1 MKKIVV
7 LLVVLLGCMPV
18 TAFAQKQFFFKD
30 GRFVVAQFTDLH
42 WMPGSAKCAE
52 TAATI
57 RAVLAAEHPDIAIL
71 SGDVVTDDPAM
82 NGWKSV
88 VDIFNE
94 AKMPF
99 VVMMGNHDAEYLT
112 RNEIYDFLLKSP
124 YYVGAKGP
132 EDIMGCGNCV
142 ISIYSPE
149 KKDQVEAL
157 CANGISAGAL
167 NSSNDETENAALR
180 RACMEGRLKLLYISP
195 EKLLAEANYLLRDMH
210 ISLFAIDEAHCISQ
224 WGHDFRPE
232 YAQMGI
238 LHQQFPHVPIIALTA
253 TADKITRED
262 IIRQLHL
269 NHPRTFISSFDRPN
283 LSLTVKRGYQQK
295 EKSKTILDFIA
306 RHPGESGIIYCMS
319 RSKTESVAQMLQK
332 QGIRT
337 AVYHAGLS
345 PSLRDEAQ
353 DDFINDRVQVV
364 CATIAFGMGID
375 KSNVRWVIHY
385 NLPKSIESFYQE
397 IGRAG
402 RDGLPSDTLLFYS
415 LADLILLT
423 KFATESGQQNIN
435 LEKLQRMQ
443 QYAES
448 DICRRRI
455 LLSYFGEIA
464 DHDCGNCDVCKNP
477 PERFDGT
484 VIVQKALSAIVRT
497 DQQIG
502 TGVLVDILRGNMSPE
517 VVGKGYQQLKTFAAG
532 RDVPARDW
540 HDYLLQMLQL
550 GYFEIAYNENNHL
563 KITSAGSDVLFGRAT
578 ARLVVIRREE
588 TNETKRGRKR
598 KATVPAQELPL
609 GLPNTEN
616 EALFEALRKLRKR
629 LADEEALPAYI
640 VLSDK
645 VLHLLSTSRPTNLE
659 EFGNISGIGEHKKK
673 KYGKEFI
680 NLIRKYS
687 D

>member
-1 MKKIVV
+1 MLQTLKTYFGYDSFRPLQEEIIRHILDGNDAFVLMPTGGGKSICYQLPALLREGTAVV
-7 LLVVLLGCMPV
+7 V
-18 TAFAQKQFFFKD
+18 
-30 GRFVVAQFTDLH
+30 
-42 WMPGSAKCAE
+42 
-52 TAATI
+52 
-57 RAVLAAEHPDIAIL
+57 
-71 SGDVVTDDPAM
+71 
-82 NGWKSV
+82 
-88 VDIFNE
+88 
-94 AKMPF
+94 
-99 VVMMGNHDAEYLT
+99 
-112 RNEIYDFLLKSP
+112 SP
-124 YYVGAKGP
+124 L
-132 EDIMGCGNCV
+132 
-142 ISIYSPE
+142 ISLM
-149 KKDQVEAL
+149 KDQVEAL

-180 RACMEGRLKLLYISP
+180 RACTEGRLKLLYISP

-238 LHQQFPHVPIIALTA
+238 LHQQFPNVPIIALTA

-588 TNETKRGRKR
+588 ANETKRGRKR

-659 EFGNISGIGEHKKK
+659 EFGNISGIGEYKKK

-680 NLIRKYS
+680 NIIRKYS
-687 D
+687 E

>member
-1 MKKIVV
+1 MQQTLKTYFGYDSFRPLQEEIIRHILGGNDALVLMPTGGGKSICYQLPALLREGTAVV
-7 LLVVLLGCMPV
+7 V
-18 TAFAQKQFFFKD
+18 
-30 GRFVVAQFTDLH
+30 
-42 WMPGSAKCAE
+42 
-52 TAATI
+52 
-57 RAVLAAEHPDIAIL
+57 
-71 SGDVVTDDPAM
+71 
-82 NGWKSV
+82 
-88 VDIFNE
+88 
-94 AKMPF
+94 
-99 VVMMGNHDAEYLT
+99 
-112 RNEIYDFLLKSP
+112 SP
-124 YYVGAKGP
+124 L
-132 EDIMGCGNCV
+132 
-142 ISIYSPE
+142 ISLM
-149 KKDQVEAL
+149 KDQVEAL

-180 RACMEGRLKLLYISP
+180 RACMEGKLKLLYISP

-238 LHQQFPHVPIIALTA
+238 LHQQFPQVPVIALTA

-262 IIRQLHL
+262 IIKQLHL
-269 NHPRTFISSFDRPN
+269 NHPRIFISSFDRPN

-295 EKSKTILDFIA
+295 EKSKAIIDFIA

-332 QGIRT
+332 QGIRA

-345 PSLRDEAQ
+345 PARRDEAQ

-402 RDGLPSDTLLFYS
+402 RDGMPSDTLLFYS
-415 LADLILLT
+415 LSDLILLT
-423 KFATESGQQNIN
+423 KFATDSGQQSINI
-435 LEKLQRMQ
+435 EKLQRMQ

-455 LLSYFGEIA
+455 LLSYFGETA
-464 DHDCGNCDVCKNP
+464 THDCGNCDVCKNP

-484 VIVQKALSAIVRT
+484 IIVQKALSAIVRT
-497 DQQIG
+497 EQQIS
-502 TGVLVDILRGNMSPE
+502 TGVLVDILRGNMTPE
-517 VVGKGYQQLKTFAAG
+517 VVDKGYEQLKTFAAG
-532 RDVPARDW
+532 REVPARDW

-563 KITSAGSDVLFGRAT
+563 KITPAGTDVLFGRAT

-588 TNETKRGRKR
+588 ANETKRGRKR
-598 KATVPAQELPL
+598 KLPVLSKELPL

-616 EALFEALRKLRKR
+616 EDLFEVLRELRKR

-645 VLHLLSTSRPTNLE
+645 VLHLLSTSRPTTIE
-659 EFGNISGIGEHKKK
+659 EFGNISGIGEYKKK
-673 KYGKEFI
+673 KYGKEFV
-680 NLIRKYS
+680 NLIRKFS
-687 D
+687 G

>member
-1 MKKIVV
+1 MLQTLKTYFGYDSFRPLQEEIIRHILDGNNALVLMPTGGGKSICYQLPALLREGTAVV
-7 LLVVLLGCMPV
+7 V
-18 TAFAQKQFFFKD
+18 
-30 GRFVVAQFTDLH
+30 
-42 WMPGSAKCAE
+42 
-52 TAATI
+52 
-57 RAVLAAEHPDIAIL
+57 
-71 SGDVVTDDPAM
+71 
-82 NGWKSV
+82 
-88 VDIFNE
+88 
-94 AKMPF
+94 
-99 VVMMGNHDAEYLT
+99 
-112 RNEIYDFLLKSP
+112 SP
-124 YYVGAKGP
+124 L
-132 EDIMGCGNCV
+132 
-142 ISIYSPE
+142 ISLM
-149 KKDQVEAL
+149 KDQVEAL

-180 RACMEGRLKLLYISP
+180 RACTEGRLKLLYISP

-502 TGVLVDILRGNMSPE
+502 TGVLVDILRGNMSSE

-588 TNETKRGRKR
+588 ANETKRGRKR

-687 D
+687 E

>member
-1 MKKIVV
+1 MLQTLKTYFGYDSFRPLQEEIIRHILDGNDALVLMPTGGGKSICYQLPALLREGTAVV
-7 LLVVLLGCMPV
+7 V
-18 TAFAQKQFFFKD
+18 
-30 GRFVVAQFTDLH
+30 
-42 WMPGSAKCAE
+42 
-52 TAATI
+52 
-57 RAVLAAEHPDIAIL
+57 
-71 SGDVVTDDPAM
+71 
-82 NGWKSV
+82 
-88 VDIFNE
+88 
-94 AKMPF
+94 
-99 VVMMGNHDAEYLT
+99 
-112 RNEIYDFLLKSP
+112 SP
-124 YYVGAKGP
+124 L
-132 EDIMGCGNCV
+132 
-142 ISIYSPE
+142 ISLM
-149 KKDQVEAL
+149 KDQVEAL

-180 RACMEGRLKLLYISP
+180 RACTEGKLKLLYISP
-195 EKLLAEANYLLRDMH
+195 EKLLAEANYLLRDIH

-232 YAQMGI
+232 YTQMGI
-238 LHQQFPHVPIIALTA
+238 LHRQFPQVPIIALTA

-269 NHPRTFISSFDRPN
+269 NHPRIFISSFDRPN
-283 LSLTVKRGYQQK
+283 LSLTVKRGYRQK

-345 PSLRDEAQ
+345 PARRDEAQ

-423 KFATESGQQNIN
+423 KFATDSGQEGIN

-455 LLSYFGEIA
+455 LLSYFGETA

-484 VIVQKALSAIVRT
+484 IIVQKALSAIART
-497 DQQIG
+497 EQQIS
-502 TGVLVDILRGNMSPE
+502 TGVLVDILRGTMSPE
-517 VVGKGYQQLKTFAAG
+517 VVSKGYQQLKTFAAG
-532 RDVPARDW
+532 REVPARDW

-563 KITSAGSDVLFGRAT
+563 KITSTGSDVLFGRAT

-588 TNETKRGRKR
+588 TNETKQGRKR
-598 KATVPAQELPL
+598 KVPAPGKELPL
-609 GLPNTEN
+609 GLPDTES
-616 EALFEALRKLRKR
+616 EALFEALRKLRKH

-645 VLHLLSTSRPTNLE
+645 VLHLLSTSRPATIE
-659 EFGNISGIGEHKKK
+659 EFGNISGIGEYKKK
-673 KYGKEFI
+673 KYGKEFVA
-680 NLIRKYS
+680 LIRKFS

>member
-1 MKKIVV
+1 MLQTLKTYFGYDSFRPLQEEIIRHILDGNDALVLMPTGGGKSICYQLPALLREGTAVV
-7 LLVVLLGCMPV
+7 V
-18 TAFAQKQFFFKD
+18 
-30 GRFVVAQFTDLH
+30 
-42 WMPGSAKCAE
+42 
-52 TAATI
+52 
-57 RAVLAAEHPDIAIL
+57 
-71 SGDVVTDDPAM
+71 
-82 NGWKSV
+82 
-88 VDIFNE
+88 
-94 AKMPF
+94 
-99 VVMMGNHDAEYLT
+99 
-112 RNEIYDFLLKSP
+112 SP
-124 YYVGAKGP
+124 L
-132 EDIMGCGNCV
+132 
-142 ISIYSPE
+142 ISLM
-149 KKDQVEAL
+149 KDQVEAL

-269 NHPRTFISSFDRPN
+269 NHPRTFISSFDRSN

-659 EFGNISGIGEHKKK
+659 EFGNISGIGEYKKK

-687 D
+687 E

>member
-1 MKKIVV
+1 MLQTLKTYFGYDSFRPLQEEIIRHILDGNDALVLMPTGGGKSICYQLPALLREGTAVV
-7 LLVVLLGCMPV
+7 V
-18 TAFAQKQFFFKD
+18 
-30 GRFVVAQFTDLH
+30 
-42 WMPGSAKCAE
+42 
-52 TAATI
+52 
-57 RAVLAAEHPDIAIL
+57 
-71 SGDVVTDDPAM
+71 
-82 NGWKSV
+82 
-88 VDIFNE
+88 
-94 AKMPF
+94 
-99 VVMMGNHDAEYLT
+99 
-112 RNEIYDFLLKSP
+112 SP
-124 YYVGAKGP
+124 L
-132 EDIMGCGNCV
+132 
-142 ISIYSPE
+142 ISLM
-149 KKDQVEAL
+149 KDQVEAL

-517 VVGKGYQQLKTFAAG
+517 VVGKGYQQLKTFATG